1 MSKRNTETK
10 KTNRQHQDFDKVL
23 KKTFDRVYASLI
35 QKLLNIDLA
44 HTIKIPT
51 TFSKTKEKRA
61 DFAVKVI
68 EDNQK
73 PHIVH
78 VEFQGRQD
86 EKMHI
91 RQLGYYHDFLN
102 EFGLEVLQYVIFMG
116 SGQHKMTDSIQHKN
130 LNFSYKV
137 IALNEIDAQLFLDSD
152 NPHELILAIL
162 CHYDKKEAPLIIHQI
177 LQKLQLKAQN
187 ERELFEYTTDLEI
200 LSGLRKLQSETKKQV
215 DKMPIT
221 YDLTKDPR
229 FIEGEQLGI
238 LKGKLEGKLEGE
250 LEKAR
255 IATINLLKERLLSVD
270 IIARV
275 LDVPLAFVKKIQD
288 ELVKNPNLKE

>member
-1 MSKRNTETK
+1 MLFRS
-10 KTNRQHQDFDKVL
+10 
-23 KKTFDRVYASLI
+23 
-35 QKLLNIDLA
+35 
-44 HTIKIPT
+44 
-51 TFSKTKEKRA
+51 

-68 EDNQK
+68 DEDKK

-116 SGQHKMTDSIQHKN
+116 SGQHKMIDHIQHKN
-130 LNFSYKV
+130 LDFSYK
-137 IALNEIDAQLFLDSD
+137 IISLNEIDAQIFLNSD

-162 CHYDKKEAPLIIHQI
+162 CHYEKNEAPNIIHQI
-177 LQKLQLKAQN
+177 LQKLQVKAQN

-200 LSGLRKLQSETKKQV
+200 LSGLRKLQSQTKNQI

-221 YDLTKDPR
+221 YDLTKDLR
-229 FIEGEQLGI
+229 FIEGEQ
-238 LKGKLEGKLEGE
+238 KGKIEGKIEGE
-250 LEKAR
+250 LKKAR

-270 IIARV
+270 TIARV

-288 ELVKNPNLKE
+288 ELIKNPNLTE